1 MAFGLSITGND
12 TGGNFIVQD
21 TDLNM
26 INYQVVATGV
36 ASSVSTSSFANGR
49 LFINANNDSN
59 NLSKF
64 ITIEKSTSTYSFK
77 RLTLTGNLGS
87 NLTGVSMT
95 SCSVNY
101 LILKQMDAISNS
113 GGNYGLQLLTSAGVV
128 AFDTR
133 RLLTNT
139 SFFFTTHT
147 GPNTVS
153 GDGGT
158 ISADGDSYAD
168 SEVFFE
174 FATDSAS
181 AIRWRGTGIGT
192 SRVEYL
198 HFRQQGGGR
207 GGGGST
213 TSYINNFGTIVLGK
227 IR

>member
-1 MAFGLSITGND
+1 MAFGISITGND

-64 ITIEKSTSTYSFK
+64 ITIEKSSSTYSFK

-139 SFFFTTHT
+139 SFLFTGDTKQ
-147 GPNTVS
+147 PNVVS

-158 ISADGDSYAD
+158 ISADGDTYCD
-168 SEVFFE
+168 SNILFE
-174 FATDSAS
+174 FTSNSAS
-181 AIRWRGTGIGT
+181 AIRWRGTGVGT

-198 HFRQQGGGR
+198 HFRTFSGR
-207 GGGGST
+207 TSS
-213 TSYINNFGTIVLGK
+213 TSYINNFGTILTGK
-227 IR
+227 TR

>member
-12 TGGNFIVQD
+12 SGGNFIVQD

-26 INYQVVATGV
+26 INYQVVSTGV

-59 NLSKF
+59 NLNKF
-64 ITIEKSTSTYSFK
+64 ITIDKSSSTYSFK
-77 RLTLTGNLGS
+77 RITITGNLGS
-87 NLTGVSMT
+87 NLSGVSMT
-95 SCSVNY
+95 SCNVNY

-139 SFFFTTHT
+139 SFFFTTHN
-147 GPNTVS
+147 GPNTVG

-158 ISADGDSYAD
+158 ISNDGDSYAD
-168 SEVFFE
+168 SEVFFQ

-207 GGGGST
+207 GGGGSN